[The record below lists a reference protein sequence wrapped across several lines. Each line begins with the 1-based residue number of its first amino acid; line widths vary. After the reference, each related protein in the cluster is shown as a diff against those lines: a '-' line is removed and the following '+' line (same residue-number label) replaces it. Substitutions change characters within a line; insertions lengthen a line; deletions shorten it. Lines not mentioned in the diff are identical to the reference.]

1 MSDGTPDNT
10 SVSSVDVLT
19 GFPFNKTF
27 VLSSIIIE
35 PTVFVG
41 NGEADLIREKELAT
55 TIHCPPMM
63 CHWTIHPGLLMS
75 LCETRF

>member
-1 MSDGTPDNT
+1 MLGQYVDDIELSIQATINADKGQLSVMNDGTPDANT

-19 GFPFNKTF
+19 GFPFNITF

-41 NGEADLIREKELAT
+41 N
-55 TIHCPPMM
+55 
-63 CHWTIHPGLLMS
+63 
-75 LCETRF
+75 

>member
-1 MSDGTPDNT
+1 MNDGTPDANT

-19 GFPFNKTF
+19 DFPFDITF

-41 NGEADLIREKELAT
+41 N
-55 TIHCPPMM
+55 
-63 CHWTIHPGLLMS
+63 
-75 LCETRF
+75 